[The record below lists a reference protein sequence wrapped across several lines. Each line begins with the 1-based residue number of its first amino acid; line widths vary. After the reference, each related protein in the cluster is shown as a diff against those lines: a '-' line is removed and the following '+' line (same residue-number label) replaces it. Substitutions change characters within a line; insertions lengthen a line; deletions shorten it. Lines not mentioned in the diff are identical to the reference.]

1 MANDH
6 HDRLVVE
13 LQLMEAM
20 YPNQL
25 VWTARARELQFNAD
39 SKSLSL
45 RLPEGYLLNELP
57 QVLSAEVGKV
67 DVRQKTKAHV
77 QMQETGEEVLDSILS
92 SFTEFQASDF
102 RGDSLKSVLE
112 NEARETRA
120 VSQSK
125 TTIIVWLHHLLNT
138 NKRKQALSPAS
149 AEISGLTK
157 PGYPGVLVYSGPK
170 SDVRAYVNELKQ
182 LNWQAFQVR
191 LESEEEWTFAH
202 GSGVKEVETMK
213 DAFAEIG
220 PRNKELFMEAM
231 RMK

>member
-1 MANDH
+1 
-6 HDRLVVE
+6 
-13 LQLMEAM
+13 MEAM